1 MMDKSETVNASN
13 SLLIQNKNRNLKE
26 ISKEDMI
33 KIENNFPEAA

>member
-26 ISKEDMI
+26 ISKKDMI